1 MARYDSS
8 NILRIVFIFIDFQV
22 VDVFLSSTNL
32 GHETADILTE
42 KILESLQ
49 SDSLHLERMLAL
61 SKDDCAVMKCFTR
74 KLIVQCEEAGNPKI
88 LDCPDYLH
96 PMHTSLKKGLK
107 DQPIDA
113 DKFLVNIH
121 GFFKL
126 STARRWDQLEI
137 REKLDNGENSQF
149 FRRHVSTRWLT
160 MGPVTEIV
168 VDHWESLREFFL
180 KYIPDKNDQA
190 SREAMETLRYR
201 EIVEVLKDSKHRA
214 NLARL
219 KFIIFLCKQTDIF
232 LKTFQS
238 EKPMIHKLYSDSVK
252 IVRTLMGLVC
262 QSDAIP
268 NAGYGSRFE
277 RVDFEDEDDVLLP
290 LLDCNVG
297 HRINDE
303 IRLLGTESRK
313 QLRVECRK
321 VVITMVKYLI
331 SHLPLKNSFLKDLS
345 YFNPNLRQ
353 EASFI
358 PSLMRVAKEVGRFT
372 DQEMTDISS
381 QLNMVKTLQGI
392 PEYSDET
399 HSMDH
404 FMIGVVAK
412 MVEL

>member
-8 NILRIVFIFIDFQV
+8 NIPRIVYIFNDFQV
-22 VDVFLSSTNL
+22 VDIFLSSNNL

-49 SDSLHLERMLAL
+49 LDHLHLERMLAL
-61 SKDDCAVMKCFTR
+61 SKDDCAVMKSFTR
-74 KLIVQCEEAGNPKI
+74 KLIIQCEEAGNPKI

-96 PMHTSLKKGLK
+96 PTHTSLKKGLK
-107 DQPIDA
+107 EQPIDA
-113 DKFLVNIH
+113 DKLLVNIH

-149 FRRHVSTRWLT
+149 FQRHVSTRWLT
-160 MGPVTEIV
+160 MGPVIEIV

-238 EKPMIHKLYSDSVK
+238 E
-252 IVRTLMGLVC
+252 
-262 QSDAIP
+262 
-268 NAGYGSRFE
+268 
-277 RVDFEDEDDVLLP
+277 
-290 LLDCNVG
+290 
-297 HRINDE
+297 
-303 IRLLGTESRK
+303 
-313 QLRVECRK
+313 
-321 VVITMVKYLI
+321 
-331 SHLPLKNSFLKDLS
+331 
-345 YFNPNLRQ
+345 
-353 EASFI
+353 
-358 PSLMRVAKEVGRFT
+358 
-372 DQEMTDISS
+372 
-381 QLNMVKTLQGI
+381 
-392 PEYSDET
+392 
-399 HSMDH
+399 
-404 FMIGVVAK
+404 
-412 MVEL
+412 